1 MLDWLVDLQTVIHGI
16 VSEDIAGFA
25 ASGDLVTLWS
35 LLPLAIGLG
44 AIHAL
49 TPGHNKL
56 VLATYLVG
64 ERPPILHALGMS
76 ALLSLIHIASAVAI
90 ALSANWLVSRTITSA
105 GQAPLLEISSRLL
118 LVAIGAWMMVRAF
131 RRSDHVHGQGAVF
144 AVAAGLIPCPLTLFI
159 MFYAVTQG
167 VPQAGLLFAS
177 AMLIGVGGVLCL
189 VGIVSTLAAGLLS
202 QNAAAWARGS
212 RFIEGIAGAG
222 LIAIGA
228 VQLMT

>member
-1 MLDWLVDLQTVIHGI
+1 MLDWLVGLQTVIHRI
-16 VSEDIAGFA
+16 VSDDIAGFA
-25 ASGDLVTLWS
+25 ASGDLATLWS

-44 AIHAL
+44 AVHAL

-64 ERPPILHALGMS
+64 ERPPIARALGMS
-76 ALLSLIHIASAVAI
+76 ALLSLIHIASAVVI
-90 ALSANWLVSRTITSA
+90 ALGANWLVSRTITSA
-105 GQAPLLEISSRLL
+105 GQAPILEISSRLL
-118 LVAIGAWMMVRAF
+118 LVAIGVWMVLRAL
-131 RRSDHVHGQGAVF
+131 RHGGHVHGQGAVF

-167 VPQAGLLFAS
+167 VPQAGLVFAG

-189 VGIVSTLAAGLLS
+189 VGIASTLAAGFLTR
-202 QNAAAWARGS
+202 NAAAWAGGS
-212 RFIEGIAGAG
+212 RVIEGIAGIA

-228 VQLMT
+228 VQLLS